1 MTVVPDPGVSVGF
14 GPEVRLAV
22 VVDLRGEPQQASV
35 RVGRRLAGGGRQA
48 VLLGSTLQHEHGP
61 VLHVGGL
68 LHHLGVEDQV
78 WSRCEQRKSRVYKH
92 RRRKV
97 PLGK

>member
-1 MTVVPDPGVSVGF
+1 MSVGF

-48 VLLGSTLQHEHGP
+48 VLLVSTLQHEHGS

-68 LHHLGVEDQV
+68 LHHLRVENQV
-78 WSRCEQRKSRVYKH
+78 RSRCEQKQSRVYKQ

-97 PLGK
+97 ALEKSEIKLS